1 MAVKLADTLAPMG
14 DFEIAEAKDISV
26 MIGDTKKRLQQAIE
40 DGDIGGAGNIVVK
53 CTEAQ
58 YGALLPAQKAL
69 NVIYSTEK
77 FLYYHDE
84 SIAPVVDVEAITD
97 TIGDLEELKT
107 EEKGSVVGAIN
118 EVSDSLV
125 DLDTF
130 KIYTELES
138 FVDVSKNNIKFFGV
152 YNGGNDYG
160 APSTRMSFGRVQV
173 QLAPNGTT
181 RCIQTLDYSTQEET
195 TRIYSRTGLYSN
207 GSWAWGEWVEYSNKA
222 IMVKTLA
229 MSSGNRYNLSHLLGV
244 NISNVINIVGAGN
257 EQDFRYSI
265 TNGGADSYEVSI
277 LSGNGQARI
286 FLIPA

>member
-14 DFEIAEAKDISV
+14 DFEIAEAKDVSV

-125 DLDTF
+125 DKADKRYSAYGQTWATGVDNAEM
-130 KIYTELES
+130 IIDGGDSES
-138 FVDVSKNNIKFFGV
+138 FTPILQANHSNSNKHVLGIVQDSFRVAEYDKDNKFISQKELATMDKVGDNIIVTPHTQISSNITISASTLNRVEIDVAKSGYTCIGILSLQDNHGTITSFRSWFVEKNKVIV
-152 YNGGNDYG
+152 YV
-160 APSTRMSFGRVQV
+160 STTM
-173 QLAPNGTT
+173 
-181 RCIQTLDYSTQEET
+181 DYSDYV
-195 TRIYSRTGLYSN
+195 ILASLLYKKN
-207 GSWAWGEWVEYSNKA
+207 
-222 IMVKTLA
+222 
-229 MSSGNRYNLSHLLGV
+229 
-244 NISNVINIVGAGN
+244 
-257 EQDFRYSI
+257 
-265 TNGGADSYEVSI
+265 
-277 LSGNGQARI
+277 
-286 FLIPA
+286 